1 VNPDD
6 LRRQAAAYRDTGPRR
21 EPPAERGE
29 RLATL
34 ARDGTEVRV
43 TWDEY
48 EGRPYLGIR
57 EWTLGPGGAA
67 WPTKKGITVRL
78 AELGTLAGAVADALD
93 RATTHRGG
101 GR

>member
-1 VNPDD
+1 MNGND
-6 LRRQAAAYRDTGPRR
+6 LRRRASAYREARPRR

-34 ARDGTEVRV
+34 PRDGVEVRV

-57 EWTLGPGGAA
+57 EWTLGADGA
-67 WPTKKGITVRL
+67 WPTKKGVTVRL
-78 AELGTLAGAVADALD
+78 AELDTLAGAVADALD
-93 RATTHRGG
+93 RAMAHRGG
-101 GR
+101 R